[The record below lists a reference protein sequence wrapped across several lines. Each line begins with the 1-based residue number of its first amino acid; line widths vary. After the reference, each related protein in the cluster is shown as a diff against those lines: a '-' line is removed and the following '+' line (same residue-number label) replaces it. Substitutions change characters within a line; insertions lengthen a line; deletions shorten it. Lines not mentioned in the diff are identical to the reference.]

1 MPLLPRLRS
10 LWSTLAHK
18 ERLDRELDE
27 ELRAAVDTLAERYR
41 LDGMDP
47 QAARRAAARELGGV
61 EGLRDDVRE
70 ARIGAW
76 IDTLLL
82 DLRYA
87 WRGLRNAPGFTAVVV
102 VTLALGIGAN
112 TAI

>member
-27 ELRAAVDTLAERYR
+27 ELRAAGDTLAERHR
-41 LDGMDP
+41 RDGLDAG
-47 QAARRAAARELGGV
+47 AARRAAARDLGGV
-61 EGLRDDVRE
+61 EGVRDDIRE
-70 ARIGAW
+70 ARIGAG
-76 IDTLLL
+76 IDALLL

-87 WRGLRNAPGFTAVVV
+87 WRALRKAPGFTAVVV
-102 VTLALGIGAN
+102 VPPPL
-112 TAI
+112 